1 MLYHDEL
8 HHNKYCIYAVFQVL
22 HKDLHKNSKGYA
34 ENLSFTNNGI
44 YDILSKKMR
53 LSLCIFVIT
62 LSATLFVT
70 FVGSVFTMTLA
81 HLFPAKSVTLI
92 SMVLLD
98 IATNLDVGCTK
109 INKTQKMTA
118 DENHR
123 RFKFVLFEISS

>member
-1 MLYHDEL
+1 
-8 HHNKYCIYAVFQVL
+8 
-22 HKDLHKNSKGYA
+22 
-34 ENLSFTNNGI
+34 
-44 YDILSKKMR
+44 MR

-98 IATNLDVGCTK
+98 IATNSDVGCTK
-109 INKTQKMTA
+109 INKTQRITA

-123 RFKFVLFEISS
+123 RFKIILFEVSVKKTLKSLAVTGFILKLHPKTA

>member
-1 MLYHDEL
+1 
-8 HHNKYCIYAVFQVL
+8 
-22 HKDLHKNSKGYA
+22 
-34 ENLSFTNNGI
+34 
-44 YDILSKKMR
+44 MR

-70 FVGSVFTMTLA
+70 FVGSAFTMTLA

-92 SMVLLD
+92 SMVVQD

-123 RFKFVLFEISS
+123 RFKFILFEVSVKKSLKCLAVTRLVLKLCPKTA